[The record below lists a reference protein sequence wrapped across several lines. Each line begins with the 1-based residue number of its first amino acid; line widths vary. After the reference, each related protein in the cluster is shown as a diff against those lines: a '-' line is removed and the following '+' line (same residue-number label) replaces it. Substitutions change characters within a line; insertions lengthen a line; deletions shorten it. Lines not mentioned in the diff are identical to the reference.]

1 MPKGDSLKKYKME
14 QKAQTHK
21 RIKEV
26 IEELKR
32 TETGKIT
39 VSKIATLA
47 GITRASIYANY
58 QDLLTDLEINSK
70 KQSSFHS
77 SKDQSETIEK
87 LKAEVKVL
95 RTGNKQLMDQIIA
108 LKAMLKR
115 QEDTEREKDGF
126 LSHKYDMIDK

>member
-1 MPKGDSLKKYKME
+1 MAKGDSLKKYKME
-14 QKAQTHK
+14 QKAQTRK

-26 IEELKR
+26 IEELKQ

-58 QDLLTDLEINSK
+58 QDLLEDLEINSK
-70 KQSSFHS
+70 KRPSSQTN
-77 SKDQSETIEK
+77 KDQSETIEK
-87 LKAEVKVL
+87 LKEEIKVL

-108 LKAMLKR
+108 LKAMLKKK
-115 QEDTEREKDGF
+115 E
-126 LSHKYDMIDK
+126 L

>member
-1 MPKGDSLKKYKME
+1 MAKGDSLKKYKME

-58 QDLLTDLEINSK
+58 QDLLEDLEVNSK
-70 KQSSFHS
+70 KRPSSHS
-77 SKDQSETIEK
+77 NKEQSETIEK
-87 LKAEVKVL
+87 LKEEIKVL

-108 LKAMLKR
+108 LKAMLKKK
-115 QEDTEREKDGF
+115 E
-126 LSHKYDMIDK
+126 L

>member
-1 MPKGDSLKKYKME
+1 MAKGDSLKKYKME

-26 IEELKR
+26 IEELKQ
-32 TETGKIT
+32 TGAGKIT

-58 QDLLTDLEINSK
+58 QDLLEDLEVNSK
-70 KQSSFHS
+70 KQPSSHS
-77 SKDQSETIEK
+77 SKEQNETIEK
-87 LKAEVKVL
+87 LKAENKVL

-108 LKAMLKR
+108 LKAMLKK
-115 QEDTEREKDGF
+115 QE
-126 LSHKYDMIDK
+126 L

>member
-1 MPKGDSLKKYKME
+1 MAKGDSLKKYKME
-14 QKAQTHK
+14 QKAQTHQ

-26 IEELKR
+26 IEELKQ

-58 QDLLTDLEINSK
+58 QDLLEDLEVNSK
-70 KQSSFHS
+70 NRSSSHS
-77 SKDQSETIEK
+77 NKEQSETIEK
-87 LKAEVKVL
+87 LRAENKVL

-108 LKAMLKR
+108 LKAMLKM
-115 QEDTEREKDGF
+115 QE
-126 LSHKYDMIDK
+126 L

>member
-1 MPKGDSLKKYKME
+1 MAKGDSLKKYKME
-14 QKAQTHK
+14 QKAQTHQ

-26 IEELKR
+26 IEELKQ

-58 QDLLTDLEINSK
+58 QDLLEDLEINSK
-70 KQSSFHS
+70 KRPSSQT

-87 LKAEVKVL
+87 LKEEIKVL
-95 RTGNKQLMDQIIA
+95 RTGNKQLMDQTIA
-108 LKAMLKR
+108 LKAMLKKK
-115 QEDTEREKDGF
+115 E
-126 LSHKYDMIDK
+126 L

>member
-1 MPKGDSLKKYKME
+1 MAKGDSLKKYKME
-14 QKAQTHK
+14 QKAQTRK

-26 IEELKR
+26 IEELKQ

-58 QDLLTDLEINSK
+58 QDLLEDLEINSK
-70 KQSSFHS
+70 KQPSSHS
-77 SKDQSETIEK
+77 TKEQSETIEK
-87 LKAEVKVL
+87 LRAENKVL

-115 QEDTEREKDGF
+115 Q
-126 LSHKYDMIDK
+126 